1 MKHPIFLFSSLMA
14 VCVPVVA
21 FGGEFGGRLEPM
33 FEAHCYGCHD
43 QDEKKGGLD
52 LGALR
57 WNPADGENLHQ
68 WTRVFDKV
76 KNGQMP
82 PKKKTRPSS
91 ELKSPFEQT
100 LQTALLDF
108 NRGQQVKEG
117 RVVLR
122 RLNRAE
128 YINTVR
134 DLFGVPAELKELL
147 PQDGTEGGF
156 DTIGAAQ
163 NLSVEHLDRYLEAA
177 DIVLR
182 EATVRTPKPELARE
196 RNDLSELWHRSMG
209 DSRQLNWGFSPEGVL
224 AVRNFMGINNTAL
237 GWKPPVPEATY
248 RFRVRARAML
258 DDAQDGGVGKRKR
271 INPAQPMTAKVG
283 QQGVHIAGVWPKAG
297 PDPRIN
303 LKLGLGASGGVKPF
317 TTGQYYEMSPTE
329 YREFVYEARV
339 PAGQTLRLQAYRTIP
354 DEPGE
359 EGGIYHGLCAV
370 VEWVEIEGP
379 LLDQWP
385 PRGHQFLYGDLPLV
399 PLDVKQPQKELIV
412 TSASPEADARRLLGG
427 FLTKIFRRAAT
438 VAEVEEHVGI
448 FKEHL
453 QSGMRFDEALR
464 MAYKLALCSPEFLF
478 FAEQPGQLSD
488 NALGTRLSYALWGG
502 PPDAA
507 LAELAAQG
515 KLHEPGVLR
524 EQTDRLL
531 ADPRSN
537 RFVSSFLDSWLNL
550 RDINATQP
558 DTKLFTE
565 FEDYLRDSMVD
576 ESVAFFGELVREN
589 LGVKNVVHSDFA
601 MLNERLAEHYG
612 IPGVRGVEIRKV
624 ALPERSRRG
633 GLLTQGAVLKV
644 SANGTSTSPVVRG
657 AYVLARFLGTPP
669 EPPPKSVPAI
679 EPDIRGATTI
689 REQLEKHRADATCA
703 TCHATLDPPGFALEN
718 YDVTGR
724 WRTNYRTLPES
735 AKGRV
740 VTIAGCDAR
749 LFAEGPKVLPGYKLE
764 DGRAFEDIDGFKQLL
779 LSNQEQLALAFT
791 EKLVAHLTGARMQFA
806 DRDVV
811 SEVVKRAQKDG
822 YGVRSLIHEVIQ
834 SRLFC
839 EK

>member
-1 MKHPIFLFSSLMA
+1 MGSGTSNVSAWAQTAPSKSAPARIVILGDSITAGYGVPRDQAFPAVLQRKISEAALPFEVVAAGVSGDTTAGGLRRIAWALGPGAA
-14 VCVPVVA
+14 VCIIALGGNDGLRGVP
-21 FGGEFGGRLEPM
+21 P
-33 FEAHCYGCHD
+33 
-43 QDEKKGGLD
+43 
-52 LGALR
+52 
-57 WNPADGENLHQ
+57 
-68 WTRVFDKV
+68 
-76 KNGQMP
+76 
-82 PKKKTRPSS
+82 
-91 ELKSPFEQT
+91 EQT
-100 LQTALLDF
+100 EANLTAII
-108 NRGQQVKEG
+108 Q
-117 RVVLR
+117 
-122 RLNRAE
+122 
-128 YINTVR
+128 
-134 DLFGVPAELKELL
+134 
-147 PQDGTEGGF
+147 
-156 DTIGAAQ
+156 
-163 NLSVEHLDRYLEAA
+163 
-177 DIVLR
+177 
-182 EATVRTPKPELARE
+182 
-196 RNDLSELWHRSMG
+196 
-209 DSRQLNWGFSPEGVL
+209 
-224 AVRNFMGINNTAL
+224 AVRNKNPQTQIVLAGMQM
-237 GWKPPVPEATY
+237 PE
-248 RFRVRARAML
+248 
-258 DDAQDGGVGKRKR
+258 
-271 INPAQPMTAKVG
+271 N
-283 QQGVHIAGVWPKAG
+283 
-297 PDPRIN
+297 
-303 LKLGLGASGGVKPF
+303 LGAAFVKNLTHHADSALPPMRTQKGISYQF
-317 TTGQYYEMSPTE
+317 ITGQYYEMSPTE

-339 PAGQTLRLQAYRTIP
+339 SAGQTLRLQAYRAIP

-359 EGGIYHGLCAV
+359 EGGIFHGLCAV

-438 VAEVEEHVGI
+438 IDEVEEHVGI

-464 MAYKLALCSPEFLF
+464 MAYKMALCSPEFLF
-478 FAEQPGQLSD
+478 FAEHPGRLSD

-507 LAELAAQG
+507 LAEVAAQG

-537 RFVSSFLDSWLNL
+537 RFVRSFLDSWLNL

-612 IPGVRGVEIRKV
+612 IPGVRGVGIRKV
-624 ALPERSRRG
+624 ALPEHSRRG

-689 REQLEKHRADATCA
+689 RDQLEKHRADATCA
-703 TCHATLDPPGFALEN
+703 TCHATLDPPGFALESF
-718 YDVTGR
+718 DVTGR

-749 LFAEGPKVLPGYKLE
+749 LFAEGPKVLPGYTLE
-764 DGRAFEDIDGFKQLL
+764 DGRVFEDIDGFKRLL
-779 LSNQEQLALAFT
+779 LSNQEQLARALT
-791 EKLVAHLTGARMQFA
+791 EKLVAHFTGARMQFA
-806 DRDVV
+806 DREVV
-811 SEVVKRAQKDG
+811 SDIVKRAQKDG

-834 SRLFC
+834 SRLFR